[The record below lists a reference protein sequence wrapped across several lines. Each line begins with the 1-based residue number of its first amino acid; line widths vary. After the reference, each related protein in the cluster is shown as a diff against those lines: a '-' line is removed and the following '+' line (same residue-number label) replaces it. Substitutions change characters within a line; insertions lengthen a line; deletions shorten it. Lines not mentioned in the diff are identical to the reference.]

1 MKIPSIVKL
10 PKYKRFDFQPRYYDA
25 VKERIEQKM
34 AEARRELEAE
44 NGNED
49 IVFEDYGKRIR
60 AGFRKRGHI
69 EKQRADFSQSFFVL
83 GFVGFFVLYFLYGNL
98 AFWLFAVI
106 LPFYFW
112 LKLRK

>member
-34 AEARRELEAE
+34 AEARRELDAE
-44 NGNED
+44 NGKED
-49 IVFEDYGKRIR
+49 LGFDGYGKRIR
-60 AGFRKRGHI
+60 AGFRKRGHV
-69 EKQRADFSQSFFVL
+69 EKQKTDFSQSFFVL
-83 GFVGFFVLYFLYGNL
+83 GFASFFLLYYYYENA
-98 AFWLFAVI
+98 AFWLFAVV
-106 LPFYFW
+106 LPLYFW